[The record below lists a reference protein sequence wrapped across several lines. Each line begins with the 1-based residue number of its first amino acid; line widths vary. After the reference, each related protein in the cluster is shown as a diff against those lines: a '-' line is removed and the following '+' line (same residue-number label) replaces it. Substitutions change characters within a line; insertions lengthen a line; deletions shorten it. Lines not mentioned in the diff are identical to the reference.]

1 MSQFVYCYIVWKP
14 HKLVYAM
21 AAEKGHMTIL
31 EGKLHKL
38 RINLCKRS
46 YPGCNINF
54 FMVITSYKNIV
65 FYTPQYLFL
74 FGICQTNILTSKFHP
89 VLNMSACFKVCFFPP
104 GRVIII
110 SADDDMLSFY
120 STLRGIWQQYMMSN
134 QID

>member
-14 HKLVYAM
+14 HKLVYSM

-65 FYTPQYLFL
+65 FYTPRYLFL

-89 VLNMSACFKVCFFPP
+89 VLNMSACFKVFFPRP
-104 GRVIII
+104 SYNHICGWWYVILLFNAQGYLAAIH
-110 SADDDMLSFY
+110 DV
-120 STLRGIWQQYMMSN
+120 
-134 QID
+134 